1 MIKIRF
7 NQYKCLM
14 AADRCIFHA
23 VWICFF
29 VMIPLFGF
37 SDNYAD
43 SLLKEIKVK
52 NGDAKF
58 NAYNDLYDFYESND
72 QQKAFQLAKEQL
84 RYAKDAKN
92 LNWEGGAFANL
103 GSFYLAKGM
112 ADSAGYF
119 FTESYNKYTEAG
131 NKDATMNQLCNIS
144 TACRLTFK
152 FEEALAKL
160 HKVLDYYTE
169 KKDDFRTAQTLAN
182 MGTIYNEMGNN
193 DKHDEYMKKALEIQY
208 RLPVDRSR
216 GISLINLCLSLSSRK
231 QFSEAFNYGKE
242 AVDVFRQLK
251 DPFFTGACLVRAGS
265 AALGMNEDS
274 EALKYAQE
282 AYEISIKTGND
293 YLKAEALRLLADYYL
308 KHSNFIKAREVAFE
322 AYALADTSNKSD
334 MIYHYDLLTTLS
346 IHAGDKQNAL
356 KFYAAY
362 VKLKNEAQETEF
374 RDKISEMEVK
384 YESEKKE
391 LLINNLKS
399 RQKLQWI
406 AILSGT
412 LIFLI
417 IILLLVLRQK
427 SIRQRRL
434 LAEQKVQQLEQ
445 EKLTIATQSVLDGET
460 AERSRLARDLHDG
473 LGGML
478 SAVKLNLF
486 DVKNGVILEA
496 DDVRKFNRVVNLLD
510 ESMQELRRVAHNMM
524 PESLS
529 RYGLKVALTDFCGNI
544 PNLKFHFY
552 GEENRLEPRLE
563 VMIYRTIHELV
574 NNALKHADA
583 EVINVQLVQQQDSVT
598 LTVQDNGKGFK
609 PGITVSGTGLH
620 NIRNRAEMFRG
631 TLDIISSAEKG
642 TEVSVS
648 FMI

>member
-1 MIKIRF
+1 MIKFWF

-14 AADRCIFHA
+14 AAEKWIYFFIWIFA
-23 VWICFF
+23 CL
-29 VMIPLFGF
+29 MIPLLGF
-37 SDNYAD
+37 SGNYTD

-52 NGDAKF
+52 SGDAKF

-72 QQKAFQLAKEQL
+72 QQKAYYLAVEQL
-84 RYAKDAKN
+84 RYAKYAKN
-92 LNWEGGAFANL
+92 LNWEGGALANL
-103 GSFYLAKGM
+103 GSFYLTKGM

-119 FTESYNKYTEAG
+119 FTESYNKYEEAG
-131 NKDATMNQLCNIS
+131 NRDETTNQLCNIS
-144 TACRLTFK
+144 TACRLTFR

-160 HKVLDYYTE
+160 QKVLDYYTE
-169 KKDDFRTAQTLAN
+169 KKDDFRIAQTLAN

-193 DKHDEYMKKALEIQY
+193 VKHDEYMKKALEIQY

-231 QFSEAFNYGKE
+231 QYNEAFAYGKE

-251 DPFFTGACLVRAGS
+251 DSFFTGACLVRAGS
-265 AALGMNEDS
+265 AALGMSNDS
-274 EALKYAQE
+274 EALNYAEE
-282 AYEISIKTGND
+282 AYEISIQTGND
-293 YLKAEALRLLADYYL
+293 YLRAEVLRLLADYYL
-308 KHSNFIKAREVAFE
+308 KHSNFTKAREVAFE
-322 AYALADTSNKSD
+322 AYSLADTSNKSD

-356 KFYAAY
+356 KFYSAY

-406 AILSGT
+406 AILTGT
-412 LIFLI
+412 LFFMI

-427 SIRQRRL
+427 SIKQRRL
-434 LAEQKVQQLEQ
+434 LAEQKVKQLEQ
-445 EKLTIATQSVLDGET
+445 EKITIATQSVLDGET

-496 DDVRKFNRVVNLLD
+496 EDVSKFNRVVGLLD

-529 RYGLKVALTDFCGNI
+529 RYGLKVALNDFCSNI

-574 NNALKHADA
+574 NNALKHASA
-583 EVINVQLVQQQDSVT
+583 EVINVQLVQQHNSVT
-598 LTVQDNGKGFK
+598 LTVHDNGNGFD
-609 PGITVSGTGLH
+609 PAVAVSGTGLH
-620 NIRNRAEMFRG
+620 NIRSRAEMFRG
-631 TLDIISSAEKG
+631 TVDIVSSPGKG
-642 TEVSVS
+642 TEASVS